1 MVHISRATRRAD
13 QKAIILTDELGAGD
27 AGRPPPP
34 PSKHPCA
41 HCGGSTWPM
50 ALLDSRKGSHF
61 RLIRCVT
68 CEKLDWKEER

>member
-1 MVHISRATRRAD
+1 
-13 QKAIILTDELGAGD
+13 
-27 AGRPPPP
+27 
-34 PSKHPCA
+34 
-41 HCGGSTWPM
+41 M